1 MILAG
6 RRVLHDADHSLYGI
20 SAPME
25 SPTVRMMVK
34 VDFAAVPAAYHDGCG
49 GIWGCRMG
57 VALSS
62 FTINK
67 PSNFS
72 DSRISRPVVWV

>member
-34 VDFAAVPAAYHDGCG
+34 VELLATPNAALF
-49 GIWGCRMG
+49 R
-57 VALSS
+57 
-62 FTINK
+62 F
-67 PSNFS
+67 
-72 DSRISRPVVWV
+72 RE

>member
-34 VDFAAVPAAYHDGCG
+34 LCCAWRMAVVEYGDAE
-49 GIWGCRMG
+49 WGWRG
-57 VALSS
+57 LSS